1 LGLVRLTDKDLIRK
15 VIQGED
21 EAFNQLVARWEK
33 KLFNYAYRLTSNR
46 EDALDICQESLARA
60 YEQLPQLKDTSRF
73 SFWLFKIARNC
84 SISRFRQDKHRPQT
98 LVPGDE
104 DGELDLD
111 NLLEGPSEVRLDGGQ
126 GFQPSELRLI
136 VERALDQLP
145 FEQRETIVLKI
156 YEGLKFSEIAE
167 ISECP
172 ISTVKSRLYLGLTQM
187 RKILSRK

>member
-1 LGLVRLTDKDLIRK
+1 MGLVRLTDKDLIRK
-15 VIQGED
+15 VIQGDD

-33 KLFNYAYRLTSNR
+33 KLFNYAYRLTSDR
-46 EDALDICQESLARA
+46 EDALDICQDTLTHA
-60 YEQLPQLKDTSRF
+60 YEQLPQLKDADKF

-84 SISRFRQDKHRPQT
+84 SISRFRQDKHRPKT
-98 LVPGDE
+98 LVPGDKE
-104 DGELDLD
+104 DELDLE
-111 NLLEGPSEVRLDGGQ
+111 NLLEGPPEVRLDGGQ
-126 GFQPSELRLI
+126 GFQPGELRLI